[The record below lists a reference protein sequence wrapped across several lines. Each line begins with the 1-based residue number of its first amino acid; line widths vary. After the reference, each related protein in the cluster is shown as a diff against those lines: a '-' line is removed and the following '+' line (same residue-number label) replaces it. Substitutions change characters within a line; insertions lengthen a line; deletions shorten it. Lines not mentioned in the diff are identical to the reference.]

1 MVLIISKQR
10 AASQRLIY
18 FGVFALSVI
27 LGTGVINHSRGLWLS
42 AYILYAFAAAI
53 GVIMFL
59 DYHGYKKYKNASLV
73 VTINFFLSC
82 ITTVEGLD
90 AGGYLFIIPTIFALV
105 FMLGNTR
112 EYKFEV
118 IGYFVIS
125 VLSFALSILFIPEKS
140 NWQIIS
146 NEIYSKMFTTNAIAV
161 VVLCAVFAYIGIY
174 FERQV
179 YERLVNERN
188 KAKHQE
194 QMIRE
199 QNGYLREI
207 AFMSSHTVRAPLSN
221 ILGLAALM
229 RDVPNDPDTHALVMD
244 GIQNSAKDLDNAIHH
259 MVSKTGNLIRR

>member
-1 MVLIISKQR
+1 MVSILSKQR
-10 AASQRLIY
+10 AASRRLVY
-18 FGVFALSVI
+18 FGAVALTVI
-27 LGTGVINHSRGLWLS
+27 LGTGIVNHSRGLWLS
-42 AYILYAFAAAI
+42 AYLLYAFAIAI
-53 GVIMFL
+53 TVIMVM
-59 DYHGYKKYKNASLV
+59 DYHGFSRFKNASVV
-73 VTINFFLSC
+73 VTVNAFLYA
-82 ITTVEGLD
+82 ITMVEGLK

-112 EYKFEV
+112 EYKAEV
-118 IGYFVIS
+118 VGYFVIS
-125 VLSFALSILFIPEKS
+125 VVSFAAAIVFIPEKS
-140 NWQIIS
+140 NWQNIS
-146 NEIYSKMFTTNAIAV
+146 EAIYVKMFTTNAIAV

-179 YERLVNERN
+179 YERLVNEKN

-229 RDVPNDPDTHALVMD
+229 RDVPNDPETHSLVMD

-259 MVSKTGNLIRR
+259 MVSKTGNLIKR

>member
-1 MVLIISKQR
+1 MVAIISKQR
-10 AASQRLIY
+10 AASRRLIY
-18 FGVFALSVI
+18 FGAVALTVI

-42 AYILYAFAAAI
+42 AYILYGFAAAI
-53 GVIMFL
+53 GVIMLL
-59 DYHGYKKYKNASLV
+59 DYHGYSKYKNASLV

-82 ITTVEGLD
+82 ITMVEGLD

-112 EYKFEV
+112 EYKAEV

-125 VLSFALSILFIPEKS
+125 VLSFSLPILFVPEKS
-140 NWQIIS
+140 SWQNITA
-146 NEIYSKMFTTNAIAV
+146 EIYGKMFTTNAIAV

-179 YERLVNERN
+179 YESLVNERN

-229 RDVPNDPDTHALVMD
+229 RDVPNDPDTHSLVMD

>member
-1 MVLIISKQR
+1 MVSIITKQR
-10 AASQRLIY
+10 ATSHRLVY
-18 FGVFALSVI
+18 FGVVALTVI
-27 LGTGVINHSRGLWLS
+27 LGTGVINHFRGLWLS
-42 AYILYAFAAAI
+42 AFILYSFAGAI
-53 GVIMFL
+53 GIIMFL
-59 DYHGYKKYKNASLV
+59 DYLGFSRFKNASLV
-73 VTINFFLSC
+73 ITINFFLSC

-112 EYKFEV
+112 EYKAEV

-125 VLSFALSILFIPEKS
+125 VLSFAAAILFIPNKS
-140 NWQIIS
+140 NWQNIT
-146 NEIYSKMFTTNAIAV
+146 NEIYAKMFTTNAIAV

-179 YERLVNERN
+179 YERLVNEKN

-229 RDVPNDPDTHALVMD
+229 RDVPNDPDTHSLVMD
-244 GIQNSAKDLDNAIHH
+244 GIQHSAKDLDNAIHH

>member
-1 MVLIISKQR
+1 MVSITSKQR
-10 AASQRLIY
+10 AASRRLIY
-18 FGVFALSVI
+18 FGVVALTVI
-27 LGTGVINHSRGLWLS
+27 LGTGVINHTRGLWLS
-42 AYILYAFAAAI
+42 AYILYSFATAI
-53 GVIMFL
+53 GIIMLL

-82 ITTVEGLD
+82 ITIVEGLD

-112 EYKFEV
+112 EYKAEV

-125 VLSFALSILFIPEKS
+125 VLSFTLAILFIPEKS
-140 NWQIIS
+140 NWQNIT
-146 NEIYSKMFTTNAIAV
+146 NEIYAKMFTTNAIAV
-161 VVLCAVFAYIGIY
+161 VVLCAVFAYIGIH

-179 YERLVNERN
+179 YERLINERN

-229 RDVPNDPDTHALVMD
+229 KDISDDPDTHSLVMD
-244 GIQNSAKDLDNAIHH
+244 GIQSSAKDLDNAIHY
-259 MVSKTGNLIRR
+259 MVSKTGNLVGR

>member
-18 FGVFALSVI
+18 FGVVALSVI

-53 GVIMFL
+53 GVIMLL

-82 ITTVEGLD
+82 ITSVEGLD

-112 EYKFEV
+112 EYKVEV